1 MIRRILLILFLLFGM
16 LSFACEE
23 VDGVYY
29 LSKELKEEN
38 NILLNELKSIELLAR
53 QKEWAGAAL
62 KVMDLKSSASI
73 TNILVK
79 GDVPLAMALDVLNI
93 AYLFNANCEDTKVI
107 EEINDALNKYS
118 IMSKTKKNFFYA
130 ELYRLKMAYFWRQG
144 NRLKHDEALKELA
157 LYDVNDQEALLV
169 LMTAYRERP
178 DNFENISLFPNAYI
192 SNGGVSN
199 ALWRTAEIFLSSKSE
214 DKKWEESLKWLKSSN
229 SLKNEELCNHLD
241 FMATMLSVA
250 KPERS
255 YDYCNAL
262 VNFIGKNSEK
272 EFDISLV
279 SIALSE
285 YYRVLS
291 LITSA
296 PGR

>member
-29 LSKELKEEN
+29 LSKELKEED

-62 KVMDLKSSASI
+62 KVMDLKSSAS
-73 TNILVK
+73 TAGILVK
-79 GDVPLAMALDVLNI
+79 GDVPLTMALDVLNI

-107 EEINDALNKYS
+107 EEINNALNKYS
-118 IMSKTKKNFFYA
+118 VMSKAKKNFYYA

-144 NRLKHDEALKELA
+144 NRLGHDEALKELA
-157 LYDVNDQEALLV
+157 LYDVDDQEALLI
-169 LMTAYRERP
+169 LMIAYRERP
-178 DNFENISLFPNAYI
+178 DNFTNISLFPQAYI
-192 SNGGVSN
+192 SNGGASN
-199 ALWRTAEIFLSSKSE
+199 ALWKTAEIFLSSKSE
-214 DKKWEESLKWLKSSN
+214 DKKWEEGLRWLKSSN
-229 SLKNEELCNHLD
+229 SLNDEELRNHLD
-241 FMATMLSVA
+241 FMAKMLSVA

-262 VNFIGKNSEK
+262 IVFIGKNSEK
-272 EFDISLV
+272 EVDINLV